1 METKQ
6 EMTIIDPIVKPTDS
20 KEFLLSHVG
29 QEIKQ
34 FELLQRQALMY
45 ASSTIVPNAYRGQ
58 DKIGNIIIAMDM
70 AKRLNA
76 NLLMIMQNL
85 HVIQGNPSWSAKF
98 LISTVNGCGRFNPIE
113 YEWLEGDYIGKI
125 KYNDLV
131 YNQATGRNTYQE
143 KTFDASN
150 IRNLTCTAYTSRKG
164 GEKVLKGSPVDI
176 RTAILEGWY
185 TKRGSKWPT
194 MPQQML
200 MYRAASWWTN
210 VYAPDLSMGLL
221 TSEEAEDTTR
231 TVVDAEFE
239 ELKAVKHIGF
249 DVGGNNPA
257 QKPDVTH
264 DEASSDQQTEETDS
278 QPAESPDSPTP
289 TVPAT
294 NPNDIFK

>member
-1 METKQ
+1 
-6 EMTIIDPIVKPTDS
+6 MTIIDPIVKPTDS

-45 ASSTIVPNAYRGQ
+45 ATSTIVPNAYRGQ

-85 HVIQGNPSWSAKF
+85 NVIQGNPSWSAKF

-125 KYNDLV
+125 KYNDFV
-131 YNQATGRNTYQE
+131 YNQTTGKNTYQE

-150 IRNLTCTAYTSRKG
+150 IKNITCTAYTTRKG

-176 RTAILEGWY
+176 KTAILEGWY

-194 MPQQML
+194 MPSQML

-221 TSEEAEDTTR
+221 SSEEAEDTTR

-239 ELKAVKHIGF
+239 ELKAEKHIGF
-249 DVGGNNPA
+249 DVGGNKSA
-257 QKPDVTH
+257 KKPDAAH
-264 DEASSDQQTEETDS
+264 DEASSDQQAETPAPQPTEGS
-278 QPAESPDSPTP
+278 GSSAQAA
-289 TVPAT
+289 PAT
-294 NPNDIFK
+294 NPDDIFK